1 MSLNFKSKGNALVSV
16 LACNVMMKA
25 YSEEENW
32 PDDFVKVGDIQASR
46 LEDVIRDFFLIYQP
60 KRTLGLFPANL
71 GKGTWPK
78 LEKNDPLIKIRR
90 N

>member
-1 MSLNFKSKGNALVSV
+1 MSV

-46 LEDVIRDFFLIYQP
+46 LEGVTKDFFLYINQNVYCGYSNEPSQ
-60 KRTLGLFPANL
+60 
-71 GKGTWPK
+71 
-78 LEKNDPLIKIRR
+78 
-90 N
+90 